1 ARRARTGPAP
11 HFLRRPVTD
20 ADLGAYQRH
29 ADAAAAAARPF
40 DGVPAMLDALSGAG
54 YRLGPYTSATRRVT
68 TRVLAAA
75 GLAGRSP
82 RRCAATRSAPRSRAG
97 RAARRLP
104 PPRRRAGGGRLRR
117 GRRHRPVLRPR
128 RRRPRRPRDVGRRHH
143 PAAARRA
150 PDGAPSPARLARLLG
165 A

>member
-1 ARRARTGPAP
+1 RLRPAGVDRRVHTAVRGMTGPPGAAVFDLDGPLVDTMRTMPQAYADAILPRAGRPGAHLGRGRRRLARRARTGPAP

-82 RRCAATRSAPRSRAG
+82 RRCAAT
-97 RAARRLP
+97 
-104 PPRRRAGGGRLRR
+104 
-117 GRRHRPVLRPR
+117 
-128 RRRPRRPRDVGRRHH
+128 
-143 PAAARRA
+143 
-150 PDGAPSPARLARLLG
+150 
-165 A
+165 